1 MQKNLRIQHLALTS
15 VAALAITG
23 CGGGG
28 SGDNTADPGNGG
40 PVMVNAFAYVQPIV
54 ASGASDTAEAIESYT
69 EIEIPRASGGGP
81 AGAVQ
86 HRG

>member
-1 MQKNLRIQHLALTS
+1 MQNYRRIQHLALTS

-54 ASGASDTAEAIESYT
+54 ASGTTDTT
-69 EIEIPRASGGGP
+69 EPQ
-81 AGAVQ
+81 AVDQ
-86 HRG
+86 LVLSSTETEEPDSRL

>member
-28 SGDNTADPGNGG
+28 GGDNTADPGNGG

-54 ASGASDTAEAIESYT
+54 ASGASDTAEPQAVDQLVLSST
-69 EIEIPRASGGGP
+69 EAEEPDSRL
-81 AGAVQ
+81 
-86 HRG
+86 

>member
-54 ASGASDTAEAIESYT
+54 ASGA
-69 EIEIPRASGGGP
+69 
-81 AGAVQ
+81 
-86 HRG
+86 

>member
-28 SGDNTADPGNGG
+28 SGDNTARLIFLDG
-40 PVMVNAFAYVQPIV
+40 I
-54 ASGASDTAEAIESYT
+54 
-69 EIEIPRASGGGP
+69 
-81 AGAVQ
+81 
-86 HRG
+86 